1 MIKVSKSVFPE
12 ERMSFNE
19 WAEHCNV
26 SVNYIADDQNR
37 RGGHYYP
44 LPPLNTNPDSGVVR
58 LINYFKNLLK

>member
-26 SVNYIADDQNR
+26 SVNYTADDQN

-44 LPPLNTNPDSGVVR
+44 LPQLNTNRVSVVVR

>member
-12 ERMSFNE
+12 ERMSLNE

-26 SVNYIADDQNR
+26 SVNYTADNQN

-44 LPPLNTNPDSGVVR
+44 LPPLNTKRVSGVVR